1 MSALW
6 ATLRTNSKIRVF
18 LTGEKRQRLC
28 GRLFERKGKNYLAI
42 IKLVLHYAL
51 NAVILLILLRCIL
64 SWIPGLYNRFVQVV
78 YKLTDPILVPVQKLI
93 DKLMGG
99 RPMMIDLSPIVVF
112 FIIQFLI
119 RPLLYML

>member
-1 MSALW
+1 M
-6 ATLRTNSKIRVF
+6 
-18 LTGEKRQRLC
+18 
-28 GRLFERKGKNYLAI
+28 AI

-51 NAVILLILLRCIL
+51 NAVILPILLRCIL